1 MSKQSDEDEFYRR
14 VSTVIQFTRP
24 KPPRPSATG
33 SSNPTRKKEP
43 RLPGDEAEP
52 PGSLLKGMTS
62 VLMRTETE
70 VREKAAELGI
80 ELK

>member
-1 MSKQSDEDEFYRR
+1 

-43 RLPGDEAEP
+43 RRPGDEAEP
-52 PGSLLKGMTS
+52 PGSSTERELLGADQAS
-62 VLMRTETE
+62 HRT
-70 VREKAAELGI
+70 AAAAL
-80 ELK
+80 